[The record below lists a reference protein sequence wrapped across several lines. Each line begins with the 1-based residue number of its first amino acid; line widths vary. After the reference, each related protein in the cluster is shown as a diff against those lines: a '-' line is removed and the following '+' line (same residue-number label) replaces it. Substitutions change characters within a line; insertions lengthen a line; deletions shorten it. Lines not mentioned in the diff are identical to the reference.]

1 MVKSLDIPVDGE
13 KPAKKAG
20 AAKEES
26 SESSSDEE
34 SEDEVP
40 VKNVAKKEESSDDES
55 SGDEEDEKPVSKK
68 RKAESNDEDDEDES
82 AVKKAKVSKVKSVP
96 KKVNILVQERF
107 QRVKAEKVEF
117 ADDRLKDNRFEA
129 KGGAIS
135 SYGLKAHEDLIVT
148 RGKGFAKEKNKKK
161 RGSYRGGAIDQQSY
175 SIKFNYNGDMRI
187 LIKGGVWK
195 NTEDEILKAAVMK
208 YGKNQ
213 WARISSLLTRKTPK
227 QCKARWFEW
236 LDPSIKKTEWAKDED
251 EKLLHLAKLMP
262 TQWRTIAPIVGRTPS
277 QCLERYQF
285 LLEEAE
291 AKEDDDAGPNADDVR
306 RLRPGEIDPEPESKP
321 ARPDPVDM
329 DEDEK
334 EMLSEARARLANTQG
349 KKAKRKAREK
359 QLEEARR
366 LASLQKRR
374 ELKAAGIETNMKP
387 KKKRGMDYNADIPF
401 QKRAPV
407 GFFDVGEEKGREQK
421 EKEKGIGAL
430 LSQLDG
436 KRRSEVEEDERKKD
450 AKKQKIAKEKGDFV
464 PPKALRDAAEDAANY
479 QTSARRSLVLPAPQV
494 GDAEIEELVKIKARE
509 DEAKSVIDY
518 DDNSSATN
526 ALLTEYKPSV
536 MGPPTGG
543 FGRTPLR
550 TPATPVTDSLKVQAR
565 NLRAISQMQTPL
577 LGETVELEGEDAYTY
592 QTGST
597 PRSVQTPNPLTA
609 QLTPRAGVAG
619 GATPRSEFG
628 GSSRGGMTP
637 RDEMGINTPLRSDG
651 GFDETPRQKQS
662 VVRQQLASL
671 FKSLP
676 APTNDFKVV
685 IPKVKNVDDE
695 DVNSIQDEGERRA
708 AAKVEDME
716 DVQARAFK
724 NASQQEQTRLL
735 LRSTAVQRNLPR
747 PLVYYPEAFEP
758 EVQKKEKG
766 HAGSPLS
773 KSDDPTD
780 LIRQEVERML
790 LHDMAY
796 NPIPHQTRVP
806 KSLAP
811 PLSADLQV
819 TLDELSR
826 ANDLILEELR
836 SCRTDMETNLQEL
849 HERAA
854 SEYMFFEPTTS
865 GDSATGRFEKISSTT
880 PQDRLANYTRQLE
893 LARETM
899 KRDHTK
905 AQKLEKKLTV
915 TCGGYVARNSKL
927 KRDLAETV
935 KELEDDAVKLN
946 SFRVMKG
953 LEDVAILDRVEGL
966 KSEVAKLEAR
976 ETLLQERYQSL
987 AETREQLLESLKS
1000 GAGVGGMVSGD
1011 PSR

>member
-1 MVKSLDIPVDGE
+1 
-13 KPAKKAG
+13 
-20 AAKEES
+20 
-26 SESSSDEE
+26 
-34 SEDEVP
+34 
-40 VKNVAKKEESSDDES
+40 
-55 SGDEEDEKPVSKK
+55 
-68 RKAESNDEDDEDES
+68 
-82 AVKKAKVSKVKSVP
+82 
-96 KKVNILVQERF
+96 
-107 QRVKAEKVEF
+107 
-117 ADDRLKDNRFEA
+117 
-129 KGGAIS
+129 
-135 SYGLKAHEDLIVT
+135 
-148 RGKGFAKEKNKKK
+148 
-161 RGSYRGGAIDQQSY
+161 
-175 SIKFNYNGDMRI
+175 MRI
-187 LIKGGVWK
+187 LVKGGVWK

-236 LDPSIKKTEWAKDED
+236 LDPSIKKTD
-251 EKLLHLAKLMP
+251 LLHLAKLMP

-291 AKEDDDAGPNADDVR
+291 AKDDDGDAGPNADDVR

-366 LASLQKRR
+366 LA
-374 ELKAAGIETNMKP
+374 I
-387 KKKRGMDYNADIPF
+387 
-401 QKRAPV
+401 
-407 GFFDVGEEKGREQK
+407 GFFDVSEEKGREAK
-421 EKEKGIGAL
+421 EKDKGIGAL
-430 LSQLDG
+430 LSKLDG

-450 AKKQKIAKEKGDFV
+450 AKKQKVAKEKGDFV
-464 PPKALRDAAEDAANY
+464 PAKALRDAAEDATNY

-518 DDNSSATN
+518 DDNSAATN

-536 MGPPTGG
+536 MGPPSGG
-543 FGRTPLR
+543 VGVGRTPLR

-565 NLRAISQMQTPL
+565 NLRALSQMQTPL
-577 LGETVELEGEDAYTY
+577 LGETVELEGEDGYTY

-597 PRSVQTPNPLTA
+597 PRTVQTPNPLTA
-609 QLTPRAGVAG
+609 QLTPRGGSAMAG
-619 GATPRSEFG
+619 S
-628 GSSRGGMTP
+628 SSRGGMTP
-637 RDEMGINTPLRSDG
+637 RDDMGINTPLRSEG

-676 APTNDFKVV
+676 APTNDFKIVV
-685 IPKVKNVDDE
+685 PKSRKTTTDE
-695 DVNSIQDEGERRA
+695 ENEEDKDQDEGERRA

-724 NASQQEQTRLL
+724 NASVQEQTRLL
-735 LRSTAVQRNLPR
+735 LRSTPVQRSLPR
-747 PLVYYPEAFEP
+747 PLVYYPEVFEP
-758 EVQKKEKG
+758 VAAPTNKKGKG
-766 HAGSPLS
+766 RAGSPVR
-773 KSDDPTD
+773 KAVEDDPTD
-780 LIRQEVERML
+780 LIRQEMERML
-790 LHDMAY
+790 LQDMAY
-796 NPIPHQTRVP
+796 NPIPRQTPVP

-811 PLSADLQV
+811 PTPLDLQV

-826 ANDLILEELR
+826 ANALILEEL
-836 SCRTDMETNLQEL
+836 SKCREHMEHNLQEL
-849 HERAA
+849 HERVS
-854 SEYMFFEPTTS
+854 SEYLFFEPTTS
-865 GDSATGRFEKISSTT
+865 GDSSTGRFEKLSSTT
-880 PQDRLANYTRQLE
+880 PQDRIGNYTRQLE
-893 LARETM
+893 LARDTM
-899 KRDHTK
+899 RKEHAR
-905 AQKLEKKLTV
+905 AQKLEKKLSV
-915 TCGGYVARNSKL
+915 TCGGYVNRSSKL

-935 KELEDDAVKLN
+935 KELEDDSVKLN

-953 LEDVAILDRVEGL
+953 LEETAIVDRVESL
-966 KSEVAKLEAR
+966 KEGVAKLEAR
-976 ETLLQERYQSL
+976 ERGLQERYQGL
-987 AETREQLLESLKS
+987 AVLKEELLAAAAA
-1000 GAGVGGMVSGD
+1000 AGVSGGVNAD